1 MPRSWK
7 PNAVI
12 FQAVESKKAKVKAF
26 GVSPTNLLQSR
37 LKNSFS
43 IQDFLKVF
51 WLFSQIII
59 ITERFA
65 ILFILCAT
73 SVKLLTQGSFR

>member
-1 MPRSWK
+1 MIHRMPRSWK

-12 FQAVESKKAKVKAF
+12 FQAVKSEKAKVKAF

-51 WLFSQIII
+51 
-59 ITERFA
+59 
-65 ILFILCAT
+65 
-73 SVKLLTQGSFR
+73 